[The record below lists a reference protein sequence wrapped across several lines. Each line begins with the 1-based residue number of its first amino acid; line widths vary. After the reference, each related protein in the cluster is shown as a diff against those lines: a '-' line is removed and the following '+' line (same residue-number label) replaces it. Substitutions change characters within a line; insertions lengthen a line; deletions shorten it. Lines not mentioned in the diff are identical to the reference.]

1 MMNYIAIVCFSFF
14 SAFVNAG
21 FSWDGTYTGEINGV
35 AVGHWG
41 HVGVGLPSG
50 QKCNNR
56 SEVLLLKSNE
66 YFKEIL
72 SVLLAAEAS
81 GKQVTLYRVTSQ
93 VQEIAATYSY
103 CIIGSAALGDYPT
116 W

>member
-1 MMNYIAIVCFSFF
+1 MKHLGIILLLFF
-14 SAFVNAG
+14 SEFVNAG
-21 FSWDGTYTGEINGV
+21 FSSDGTYTGEINGV

-81 GKQVTLYRVTSQ
+81 VKQVTLYRVTSQ
-93 VQEIAATYSY
+93 VQEMEANYSF